1 MHGSTFNLAVLML
14 GLVLC
19 SLHCGLMATARST
32 GAGIEYVKACD
43 SGSDDV
49 TNQCINRIPED
60 VGINS
65 GNHACAYHEAEVKC
79 LGLCGNTV
87 TWKVAYMNA
96 LKRYRL
102 VCANY
107 IDERLAEK
115 EEEVDSGGGESNSP
129 PPPPPPKKKK
139 ETTDSDD
146 SPKAKKNSSAIDNA
160 LEVGKAIAKKAG
172 PPKKEVAPP
181 TSSAVA
187 KDKPASTPTSA
198 APKTINVDLN
208 QLQSATILSDERTIK
223 QQPEHKTDDSDRM
236 KKEIKGHAQAM
247 LPSMDPEIAAASF
260 KAIPLTLAMS
270 LVVAIAVVASG
281 F

>member
-1 MHGSTFNLAVLML
+1 MHRSAFNLAMLVL
-14 GLVLC
+14 GLALC
-19 SLHCGLMATARST
+19 SLHCGLMVAARST

-43 SGSDDV
+43 SGADDV

-139 ETTDSDD
+139 EIADSGD
-146 SPKAKKNSSAIDNA
+146 SGNSSKAKKNSPAVDNA
-160 LEVGKAIAKKAG
+160 LEVAKSIAKKAG
-172 PPKKEVAPP
+172 PPKKEAAPP

-187 KDKPASTPTSA
+187 KDKPASTQATVA
-198 APKTINVDLN
+198 QKTINIDLN
-208 QLQSATILSDERTIK
+208 QLQSATSIPEENKTK

-236 KKEIKGHAQAM
+236 KQEIRDHAQAM

-260 KAIPLTLAMS
+260 RAIPLTL
-270 LVVAIAVVASG
+270 VVALILIATG

>member
-1 MHGSTFNLAVLML
+1 MHNSTLNLAVLL
-14 GLVLC
+14 LSLAIC
-19 SLHCGLMATARST
+19 SLHCGFVAAAKST
-32 GAGIEYVKACD
+32 GSGIEYVKACD
-43 SGSDDV
+43 SGADDV

-60 VGINS
+60 VGVNS

-115 EEEVDSGGGESNSP
+115 EEEMDTGGGESNP
-129 PPPPPPKKKK
+129 PPPPPPKKVK
-139 ETTDSDD
+139 ETADSSDTT
-146 SPKAKKNSSAIDNA
+146 KAKKKNSGIDNA

-172 PPKKEVAPP
+172 TPKKEA
-181 TSSAVA
+181 TSQTPSAAA
-187 KDKPASTPTSA
+187 KDKPASTSA
-198 APKTINVDLN
+198 ATAPKTIGVDLN
-208 QLQSATILSDERTIK
+208 QLLSNTSPTDGEK
-223 QQPEHKTDDSDRM
+223 AKPQLEHKSDDSDRM
-236 KKEIKGHAQAM
+236 KKELKNHAQAM
-247 LPSMDPEIAAASF
+247 LPSMDPEIAAAPSR
-260 KAIPLTLAMS
+260 AIPLTLVAA
-270 LVVAIAVVASG
+270 LAIALSVVTTR